1 MKCFNLSKAFFI
13 IVEDELQTG
22 SPFRYEKTKTEVK

>member
-13 IVEDELQTG
+13 VEDESQAG
-22 SPFRYEKTKTEVK
+22 GAFRYEKTKTEVK

>member
-13 IVEDELQTG
+13 VEDESQAG
-22 SPFRYEKTKTEVK
+22 GAFRYEKTKQR

>member
-1 MKCFNLSKAFFI
+1 MKCFNLSKAFF